1 MNSQRVIIVHL
12 RRANVT
18 KHLSTSSQGE
28 IKLRPESL
36 GRALPLQYKT
46 SLRVDWEGV
55 FVNAESADESR
66 ELYFL

>member
-12 RRANVT
+12 RRANPT

-36 GRALPLQYKT
+36 GRALPLQDF
-46 SLRVDWEGV
+46 SRGGWEGV
-55 FVNAESADESR
+55 FVNAESAAESR